1 MTMCLLIDEE
11 GGGRSH
17 LGEMLSGLGLETSL
31 TSGADEAVRFCNDN
45 APDVVMLSARANGG
59 APRDFVKRLRMAARG
74 KPPVR
79 QAGA

>member
-11 GGGRSH
+11 GRGRSH

-31 TSGADEAVRFCNDN
+31 TSGADEAVRLCNDN

-59 APRDFVKRLRMAARG
+59 APMGINGRFSYAKLSYRF
-74 KPPVR
+74 
-79 QAGA
+79 